1 MKIANLFFVCVYTFR
16 HFERQIRSNKYRK
29 DEQTPLHFTDQLN
42 IHFDSDLP
50 RTSGEFFH
58 KGNAF
63 NRYARLNH
71 LMESFNIPGQRTK
84 FY

>member
-1 MKIANLFFVCVYTFR
+1 MLLFDLR
-16 HFERQIRSNKYRK
+16 
-29 DEQTPLHFTDQLN
+29 TDQLN